1 LQNQTNKATCR
12 RFVQK
17 IFNDGELSRIR
28 DFVAPNAWN
37 HEVGDEP
44 VPAGRSPEYFANLVH
59 IYREAFPDF
68 QVEIQNQVAED
79 DRVVTCLRLK
89 GTQQKP
95 LLGIPSRGKAMDVEG
110 IRIDRFVG
118 DKIAESWFQ
127 WDSVGMLRQLGVL
140 PNLWESEA
148 AAPTVEPVP
157 DPIPAPVP
165 APAKVLYLP
174 VPEEAPARERTV
186 TFTFGSTSVTAT
198 TGTDGAGTATL
209 TLREL
214 LKAS

>member
-1 LQNQTNKATCR
+1 MQNQTNKTTCR
-12 RFVQK
+12 RFVQQ

-28 DFVAPNAWN
+28 DFVAPDAWN
-37 HEVGDEP
+37 HEVGDES
-44 VPAGRSPEYFANLVH
+44 VPAGRSPEYFANLIQ

-68 QVEIQNQVAED
+68 RVEIQNQVAED

-89 GTQQKP
+89 GTQKKP

-140 PNLWESEA
+140 PNLWERA
-148 AAPTVEPVP
+148 VAPTVEPVP
-157 DPIPAPVP
+157 DPIP

-174 VPEEAPARERTV
+174 VPEEAPAKERTV

-198 TGTDGAGTATL
+198 TGTDGEATATL